1 MELHVAEN
9 ENGFAFCAG
18 LECMMAGVKELRVFA
33 DGADGF
39 AELDNSPLTRAVTA
53 LAAEAGPTEGQSF
66 TLPAMLQL
74 LRLEDIRRI
83 ARAAISSRNRAQ
95 IGLLCERCCAGSA
108 ALTEMKNIE
117 AALGTILK
125 VAVGEALVEEQ
136 KPVRYNTNLFVFGSS
151 SLSLFFLN
159 QTLNPCRSWSSCWT

>member
-1 MELHVAEN
+1 
-9 ENGFAFCAG
+9 
-18 LECMMAGVKELRVFA
+18 MAGKEELRVFA
-33 DGADGF
+33 AADGAGGF
-39 AELDNSPLTRAVTA
+39 TELNNSPLAQAVTA

-83 ARAAISSRNRAQ
+83 AHAAISSRNRAQ
-95 IGLLCERCCAGSA
+95 IVLLCERCCAGSA
-108 ALTEMKNIE
+108 TLTEIKNNE
-117 AALGTILK
+117 AAIRTILK

-136 KPVRYNTNLFVFGSS
+136 KPVRCVFGLS

-159 QTLNPCRSWSSCWT
+159 QTLNPCRGWSSCWT